1 VFRAA
6 EIVPLQPKPEVAAA
20 HRLVLADDNPVTRQ
34 IFHRAFS
41 AEDFEITILTDGREV
56 MSALE
61 KIRPAIVLLDINLP
75 GQNAYELCE
84 KIEISPA
91 LKGTALILLK
101 EPYEK
106 VDLEKLRKLSWDDF
120 IQKPIKSLE
129 WIARVK
135 NVLAKKSPTAGP

>member
-1 VFRAA
+1 
-6 EIVPLQPKPEVAAA
+6 
-20 HRLVLADDNPVTRQ
+20 
-34 IFHRAFS
+34 
-41 AEDFEITILTDGREV
+41 
-56 MSALE
+56 MSVLE

-84 KIEISPA
+84 KIETSPA

-135 NVLAKKSPTAGP
+135 NVLAKKSLTAGP